1 MVAQLLLCNNC
12 VLIVTII
19 GIVPALSLSPSIRSH
34 GRPWNINASSDLSES
49 QPGCYQQ
56 QLQSHQ
62 SAS

>member
-19 GIVPALSLSPSIRSH
+19 GIVPALSLSLPIRSH
-34 GRPWNINASSDLSES
+34 GRPWKFNAPSDISEP